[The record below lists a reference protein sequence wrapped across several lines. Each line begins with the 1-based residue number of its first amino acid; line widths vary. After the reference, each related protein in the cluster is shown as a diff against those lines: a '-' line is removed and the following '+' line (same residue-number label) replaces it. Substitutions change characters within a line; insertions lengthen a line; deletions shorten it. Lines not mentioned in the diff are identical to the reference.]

1 MTSYFVTR
9 HKGAVEW
16 ARQRGI
22 EAEHLEHLDPSQLSR
37 GDVVLGTLP
46 VSVVAEVCLR
56 GARYMHLTLDTPPQM
71 RGKELT
77 VQDMDE
83 FGAKL
88 EEFEVRKV

>member
-1 MTSYFVTR
+1 MTAYFVTR
-9 HKGAVEW
+9 HRGAVEW
-16 ARQRGI
+16 ARACGI
-22 EAEHLEHLDPSQLSR
+22 EAEHLEHLDPAILQP

-46 VSVVAEVCLR
+46 VAVVAEVCLR
-56 GARYMHLTLDTPPQM
+56 DARYMHLTLDTPPQM

-77 VQDMDE
+77 AGDMEE